1 MWQLYNAEINQG
13 ESVRVF
19 PLSNWTEADIWEY
32 IRRERI
38 EIVPLYFAKMRPC
51 VTYNDSIIMVD
62 DDRIM
67 QHLHLSPEDVQIRLV
82 RFRTLGCY
90 PLTGAV
96 ESSATT
102 LDEIVEET
110 LGATNSER
118 ITRVIDKDGGRAS
131 MEKRKRE
138 GYF

>member
-1 MWQLYNAEINQG
+1 MTILEAMQARH
-13 ESVRVF
+13 SVR
-19 PLSNWTEADIWEY
+19 SYKD
-32 IRRERI
+32 
-38 EIVPLYFAKMRPC
+38 VPLK
-51 VTYNDSIIMVD
+51 
-62 DDRIM
+62 
-67 QHLHLSPEDVQIRLV
+67 PEDIQMRRV

-96 ESSATT
+96 ESSAST

-110 LGATNSER
+110 LGAVNSER
-118 ITRVIDKDGGRAS
+118 ITRVIDRDGGQAS